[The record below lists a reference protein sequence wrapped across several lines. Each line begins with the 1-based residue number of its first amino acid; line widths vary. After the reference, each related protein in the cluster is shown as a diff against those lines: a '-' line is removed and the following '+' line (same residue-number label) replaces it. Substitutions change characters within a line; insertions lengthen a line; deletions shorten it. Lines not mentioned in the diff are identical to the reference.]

1 MSYMKS
7 IKTLFKI
14 GHGPSSSHTMG
25 PGFASERV
33 YKMYPNHSFIVTL
46 YNSLALTG
54 EGHLTNEVIKDILKD
69 VSFKAALD
77 PNKHPNLL
85 VFEVFK
91 DNKKID
97 EIEVISLG
105 GGDISFNNEI
115 SEEKNIYPHKSFDEI
130 RNYCIENKISLV
142 EYIKRYDCDDLFVY
156 LEKVY
161 DQMVKTIKTG
171 IKKKGLLPGE
181 LKVERKAH
189 KLYESA
195 LKQKDINLKN
205 RTLLSTYAFSVS
217 EENAGGGIVV
227 TAPTCGASGIL
238 PAVLYYAENIN
249 NIEKKKIINALAIAG
264 MFGNIIRRNATISG
278 AVGGCQAEVG
288 SACSMAA
295 AAYAYLMGESIEQI
309 EYAAE
314 IAMEHHLGLTCD
326 PVMGYVQIPCIE
338 RNAVAALRAI
348 NASELALI
356 LFETRKISFDMIVET
371 MYQTGLDMDPK
382 YKETSEAGM
391 ATIYKELE
399 KKKQ

>member
-1 MSYMKS
+1 MR
-7 IKTLFKI
+7 
-14 GHGPSSSHTMG
+14 
-25 PGFASERV
+25 A
-33 YKMYPNHSFIVTL
+33 
-46 YNSLALTG
+46 
-54 EGHLTNEVIKDILKD
+54 
-69 VSFKAALD
+69 
-77 PNKHPNLL
+77 
-85 VFEVFK
+85 
-91 DNKKID
+91 
-97 EIEVISLG
+97 
-105 GGDISFNNEI
+105 
-115 SEEKNIYPHKSFDEI
+115 
-130 RNYCIENKISLV
+130 
-142 EYIKRYDCDDLFVY
+142 
-156 LEKVY
+156 
-161 DQMVKTIKTG
+161 
-171 IKKKGLLPGE
+171 
-181 LKVERKAH
+181 
-189 KLYESA
+189 
-195 LKQKDINLKN
+195 
-205 RTLLSTYAFSVS
+205 
-217 EENAGGGIVV
+217 GIVV

-238 PAVLYYAENIN
+238 PAVLYYAADTN
-249 NIEKKKIINALAIAG
+249 NIKKDKIINALAIAG
-264 MFGNIIRRNATISG
+264 LFGNIIRRNATISG
-278 AVGGCQAEVG
+278 AVGGCQAEIG

>member
-1 MSYMKS
+1 MKS

-33 YKMYPNHSFIVTL
+33 RKMYPNHSFVVTL

-69 VSFKAALD
+69 VTFKAALN
-77 PNKHPNLL
+77 PNEHPNLL

-91 DNKKID
+91 DNQKVD
-97 EIEVISLG
+97 TIEVISLG
-105 GGDISFNNEI
+105 GGDISFNNETPK
-115 SEEKNIYPHKSFDEI
+115 EKSLYPHKSFDQI
-130 RNYCIENKISLV
+130 RNYCKENKISLID
-142 EYIKRYDCDDLFVY
+142 YIKKYDTDDLFPY

-161 DQMVKTIKTG
+161 DQMVKTIKKG
-171 IKKKGLLPGE
+171 IKQKGLLPGE
-181 LKVERKAH
+181 LKVARKAH

-195 LKQKDINLKN
+195 QKQEDVNLKN

-217 EENAGGGIVV
+217 EENAAGGIVV

-238 PAVLYYAENIN
+238 PAVLYYADNIN
-249 NIEKKKIINALAIAG
+249 KIERNKIINALAIAG
-264 MFGNIIRRNATISG
+264 LFGNIIRKNATISG

-295 AAYAYLMGESIEQI
+295 AAYAYLKGESIDQI

-356 LFETRKISFDMIVET
+356 LFETRKISFDMIVKT
-371 MYQTGLDMDPK
+371 MYQTGLDMDSK
-382 YKETSEAGM
+382 YKETSKAGM

-399 KKKQ
+399 KKAV